1 MAGVASALK
10 HPTERR
16 RLRHDF
22 RQVPAAAG
30 SGMVPGFV
38 IQGIPMRLLS
48 LACALALGL
57 SSVAASA
64 ATPAAKVQGSEA
76 IVSKTLANGLKII
89 VWPDHD
95 IPNANYYTFYK
106 VGSRNEYPGITGLAH
121 YFEHMMFNG
130 TTRRAPGEFDRTMEA
145 AGGSN
150 NASTSNDLTIYTDWF
165 PSSALQTI
173 FDLEGDRMANLSFD
187 PKVIESERGVVY
199 SERRSSVDNDN
210 FGTLLEQLQA
220 TAFTA
225 HPYQFPTI
233 GWPSD
238 IEHWKLE
245 DLKKFFK
252 TYYAPN
258 NAVLVIAGDVDPAQV
273 FALADKYLAP
283 LQKQPEPAPITTI
296 EPEQQ
301 GERRIVVE
309 RADAQSPIVAYAF
322 HSGLGAGS
330 KDYPTLELLTTILS
344 QGDSSRLHQRLV
356 EKEQAA
362 VQAGAF
368 ADQGFDPGLLTVY
381 AMLPPGGDVAKAE
394 ALLDDELARIARD
407 GVTADELAKA
417 RNLKASSFWRGMA
430 TINGKARALGTYE
443 VFQGDYRKLFDAP
456 AAYDAVAAADVQ
468 ALAKKILR
476 IQNRTTGLLKP
487 VAAAPSAD
495 NKEGAQ

>member
-1 MAGVASALK
+1 
-10 HPTERR
+10 
-16 RLRHDF
+16 
-22 RQVPAAAG
+22 
-30 SGMVPGFV
+30 
-38 IQGIPMRLLS
+38 MRLLS

-57 SSVAASA
+57 SSIAAPA
-64 ATPAAKVQGSEA
+64 ATPAAASPATDVPGSEA

-130 TTRRAPGEFDRTMEA
+130 TSRRAPGEFDRIMEA

-165 PSSALQTI
+165 PSSALETI
-173 FDLEGDRMANLSFD
+173 FDLEGDRMANLAFD
-187 PKVIESERGVVY
+187 PKVIESERGVVF

-210 FGTLLEQLQA
+210 FGTLLEQMQA

-238 IEHWKLE
+238 IEHWKLD

-258 NAVLVIAGDVDPAQV
+258 NAVLVIAGDVDAAQV

-283 LQKQPEPAPITTI
+283 LQKQPEPTPITTV
-296 EPEQQ
+296 EPEQL
-301 GERRIVVE
+301 GERRLVVE
-309 RADAQSPIVAYAF
+309 RSDAQSPIVAYAF
-322 HSGLGAGS
+322 HSGMGAGD
-330 KDYPTLELLTTILS
+330 KRFPTLELLTTILS
-344 QGDSSRLHQRLV
+344 QGQSSRLHQRLV
-356 EKEQAA
+356 EREQAA
-362 VQAGAF
+362 TQAGAF
-368 ADQGFDPGLLTVY
+368 AEAGFDPGLLWVY
-381 AMLPPGGDVAKAE
+381 AMLPPGGDMAKVE
-394 ALLDDELARIARD
+394 SLLDDELMKIARD
-407 GVTADELAKA
+407 GVSADELAKA
-417 RNLKASSFWRGMA
+417 RNLKASAFWRGMA

-443 VFQGDYRKLFDAP
+443 VFNGDYRKLFDAP
-456 AAYDAVAAADVQ
+456 SAYDAVSAADVQ
-468 ALAKKILR
+468 ALAKRILR

-487 VAAAPSAD
+487 VAA
-495 NKEGAQ
+495 KEAAK

>member
-1 MAGVASALK
+1 
-10 HPTERR
+10 
-16 RLRHDF
+16 
-22 RQVPAAAG
+22 
-30 SGMVPGFV
+30 
-38 IQGIPMRLLS
+38 MRLLS

-57 SSVAASA
+57 SSIAAPA
-64 ATPAAKVQGSEA
+64 ATPAAASPATDVPGSEA

-95 IPNANYYTFYK
+95 IPNANFYTFYK

-130 TTRRAPGEFDRTMEA
+130 TTRRAPGAFDREMEA

-165 PSSALQTI
+165 PSSALETI
-173 FDLEGDRMANLSFD
+173 FDLEGDRMANLAFD
-187 PKVIESERGVVY
+187 PKVVESERGVVY

-210 FGTLLEQLQA
+210 FGTLMEQMQA

-238 IEHWKLE
+238 IEHWKLD

-258 NAVLVIAGDVDPAQV
+258 NAVLVIAGDVDAAQV

-283 LQKQPEPAPITTI
+283 LQKQPEPTPITTV
-296 EPEQQ
+296 EPEQL
-301 GERRIVVE
+301 GERRLVVE
-309 RADAQSPIVAYAF
+309 RSDAQSPIVAYAF
-322 HSGLGAGS
+322 HSGMGAGD
-330 KDYPTLELLTTILS
+330 KRFPALELLTTILS
-344 QGDSSRLHQRLV
+344 QGQSSRLHQRLV
-356 EKEQAA
+356 EREQAA
-362 VQAGAF
+362 TQAGAF
-368 ADQGFDPGLLTVY
+368 AEAGFDPGLLWVY
-381 AMLPPGGDVAKAE
+381 AMLPPGGDMARVE
-394 ALLDDELARIARD
+394 SLLDDELAKIARD
-407 GVTADELAKA
+407 GVSADELAKA
-417 RNLKASSFWRGMA
+417 RNLKASAFWRGMA

-443 VFQGDYRKLFDAP
+443 VFNGDYRKLFDAP
-456 AAYDAVAAADVQ
+456 SAYDAVSAADVQ
-468 ALAKKILR
+468 ALAKRILR

-487 VAAAPSAD
+487 VAA
-495 NKEGAQ
+495 KEAAK